1 MWCRVKYNITG
12 VQVLLLMPMK
22 PCLCKEH
29 NTLITIYIDRFHN
42 ERVTIHNEQDT
53 NANLEEAYMYM
64 VFILCWRDIGWE
76 QGLNL
81 LGIF

>member
-12 VQVLLLMPMK
+12 VQVLLLMPMN

-42 ERVTIHNEQDT
+42 EQDT
-53 NANLEEAYMYM
+53 NANVEEAYMYM
-64 VFILCWRDIGWE
+64 VFIMSTIRSTNSHCLYIR
-76 QGLNL
+76 
-81 LGIF
+81 